1 MMKKTV
7 MTIAALFVISSM
19 VLIPVL
25 GGSAE
30 AASDDFPLTVT
41 DSRGKNITFTE
52 PAQSVASLGVS
63 FTATLLELGCIDN
76 IVMMDSNSVTSNSG
90 IIELESFPASM
101 VFTVSSI
108 NANNIVQNLMACGD
122 FVKERD
128 VVFIYGYSYLMTSV
142 ILGLEDA
149 GFKVVTFYPLSYEDS
164 ISMTADIGAIMGK
177 TDRTAEITGA
187 MRSIAEDYPEALI
200 ASGINESTK
209 VKAIYVSY
217 SGTTPEGKVRVG
229 NLNSYSVI
237 LMKIAGGVNPLDNS
251 ANSATTYDV
260 DISVFIQQPMDVI
273 FVDPYYPGTVADFRA
288 HYDGIPDQVL
298 IYKLPSK
305 LMNQYGPTS
314 MNCIE
319 YMAMAM
325 YPDIFGSLD
334 EEQGSVEA
342 DNTLIYVAAAVTVMS
357 VLAVAYVVFRR

>member
-1 MMKKTV
+1 MKKTV
-7 MTIAALFVISSM
+7 MAIAALFVISSM
-19 VLIPVL
+19 VLIPML

-41 DSRGKNITFTE
+41 DSRGKNTTFTE

-90 IIELESFPASM
+90 ITELESFPSSM

-108 NANNIVQNLMACGD
+108 NTDNIVQNLLACSD

-128 VVFIYGYSYLMTSV
+128 VVFIYSYSYLLTSV

-177 TDRTAEITGA
+177 TDKAAEITGA
-187 MRSIAEDYPEALI
+187 MRSIAKDYPEAL
-200 ASGINESTK
+200 AANGISEGSK

-273 FVDPYYPGTVADFRA
+273 FVDPYYPGTVADFRS
-288 HYDGIPDQVL
+288 HYGIQDHIL
-298 IYKLPSK
+298 IYKLPNK

-314 MNCIE
+314 MKCIE

-325 YPDIFGSLD
+325 YPGIFDSLD
-334 EEQGSVEA
+334 EDQGSPEP
-342 DNTLIYVAAAVTVMS
+342 DNTLIYAAAAVTVVS
-357 VLAVAYVVFRR
+357 VIAVAYVIFRH